1 MKLTKPTLKQIIKE
15 SLSNQEIDA
24 ILYDLFSTGNG
35 AQAEAI
41 ATSLKKNN
49 FFAGIEFVNHDFSGA
64 EMSLMNLSKSN
75 FVFRFLAGYL

>member
-1 MKLTKPTLKQIIKE
+1 MELTKTKLKQVIKE

-24 ILYDLFSTGNG
+24 KLYDLFSTGNG

-41 ATSLKKNN
+41 ATSLEKNN

-64 EMSLMNLSKSN
+64 EMSKMNLSKSN
-75 FVFRFLAGYL
+75 FSRSS